1 MRTRLLTPFLLLLL
15 ALPGAAPARAEPLIA
30 DLSESVVRITTGFTG
45 TKVLLFGA
53 KEGDGRIVVIVE
65 GPRHALTVRRK
76 DRIAGIWIN
85 RAEVR
90 FRDVPSFYQV
100 LSSDPLDQWLPLRT
114 RNTYQIG
121 VEYLKM
127 QPEEE
132 DVGPAEASKFRD
144 ALIRNMQ
151 RIGRYGVLDGK
162 VTVLSGQLFRA
173 DLYLP
178 ANLPT
183 GFYKIEV
190 MLVKAGDV
198 KSIQS
203 TPLLVSKAGIGAEV
217 YDMAYSYPA
226 IYGILAIVIAV
237 LAGLGA
243 NAAFRKV

>member
-1 MRTRLLTPFLLLLL
+1 MRRATLPALL
-15 ALPGAAPARAEPLIA
+15 AVFLSLFAADARAEPLIA
-30 DLSESVVRITTGFTG
+30 DLSDSVVRITAGFTG

-53 KEGDGRIVVIVE
+53 KEAAGQVVVVVE
-65 GPRHALTVRRK
+65 GPRHPLNVRRK
-76 DRIAGIWIN
+76 DRIAGIWVN

-90 FRDVPSFYQV
+90 FEEVPSFYQV
-100 LSSDPLDQWLPLRT
+100 LSSAPLEEWLPLRT

-127 QPEEE
+127 VPEG
-132 DVGPAEASKFRD
+132 DAGPAETARFRD

-162 VTVLSGQLFRA
+162 VTVLSDQLFRA

-190 MLVKAGDV
+190 MLVRDGDV

-203 TPLLVSKAGIGAEV
+203 TPLLVTKSGIGAEV

-226 IYGILAIVIAV
+226 LYGILAIVIAIV
-237 LAGLGA
+237 AGLGA
-243 NAAFRKV
+243 NAIFSKV

>member
-1 MRTRLLTPFLLLLL
+1 MRHPFLAPLVLLLL
-15 ALPGAAPARAEPLIA
+15 ALPGAESARAEPLIA

-65 GPRHALTVRRK
+65 GPRHGLTVRRK
-76 DRIAGIWIN
+76 DRIAGIWVN

-100 LSSDPLDQWLPLRT
+100 LSSEPLEQWLPLRT

-127 QPEEE
+127 QPED

-151 RIGRYGVLDGK
+151 RIGRYGVLEGK
-162 VTVLSGQLFRA
+162 VSVLSGQLFRA

-190 MLVKAGDV
+190 MLVKDGDV

-203 TPLLVSKAGIGAEV
+203 TPLLVTKSGIGAEV

-226 IYGILAIVIAV
+226 VYGALAIVIAIA
-237 LAGLGA
+237 AGLGA
-243 NAAFRKV
+243 NAAFRKI

>member
-1 MRTRLLTPFLLLLL
+1 MRALFLTPFVLFLLT
-15 ALPGAAPARAEPLIA
+15 LPGSGPARAEPLVA

-53 KEGDGRIVVIVE
+53 KESEGHIVVIVE
-65 GPRHALTVRRK
+65 GPRHGLTVRRK
-76 DRIAGIWIN
+76 DRIAGIWVN

-127 QPEEE
+127 QPED

-190 MLVKAGDV
+190 MLVKDGDV

-203 TPLLVSKAGIGAEV
+203 TPLLVTKAGIGAEV
-217 YDMAYSYPA
+217 YDMAYTYPA

>member
-1 MRTRLLTPFLLLLL
+1 MKRLLAATFPIFGLLLLI
-15 ALPGAAPARAEPLIA
+15 APPAQAEPLVA

-53 KEGDGRIVVIVE
+53 KEGDGRVVVIVE
-65 GPRHALTVRRK
+65 GPRHPLTVRRK
-76 DRIAGIWIN
+76 SRVAGIWVN

-90 FRDVPSFYQV
+90 FNDVPSFYHV
-100 LSSDPLDQWLPLRT
+100 LSSEPLEQWLPLRT
-114 RNTYQIG
+114 RDLYQIG
-121 VEYLKM
+121 VEYLKLE
-127 QPEEE
+127 PDE
-132 DVGPAEASKFRD
+132 DVGPARASRFRE

-151 RIGRYGVLDGK
+151 RIGRYGVLEGK
-162 VTVLSGQLFRA
+162 VTVLGGQLFRA

-183 GFYKIEV
+183 GFYSIEV
-190 MLVKAGDV
+190 MLVKDGDV
-198 KSIQS
+198 KTIQS
-203 TPLLVSKAGIGAEV
+203 TPLLVTKAGIGAEV

-243 NAAFRKV
+243 NAIFRKV